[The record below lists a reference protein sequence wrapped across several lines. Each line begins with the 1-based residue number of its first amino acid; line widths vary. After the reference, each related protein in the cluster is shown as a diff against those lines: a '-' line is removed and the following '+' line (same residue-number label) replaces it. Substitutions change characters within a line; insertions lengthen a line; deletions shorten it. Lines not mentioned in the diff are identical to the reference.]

1 MVVNAEHIT
10 STLSKISDLCGE
22 LSDTNSSSLSFG
34 SKLRGVILVAELYD
48 IAKRLNEQREKTL
61 SLYFGDNSLRENLQ
75 NIVQIEDIQYELS
88 ALDCLLSDENLEEY
102 AEKINQTYFNQH
114 ITTKLPVQGSIWGA
128 NRQKPNSKYKFTK
141 IFHAAQENLTEPQIL
156 ESLSIDP
163 CDKDYN
169 ISIKQNL
176 LEQRYAFEAN
186 TTVLENTNGDFSQSL
201 SRIYEVVSKHSA
213 NDILKELQRSLEI
226 LRVNLMRNAQDIYYI
241 RTGNFAEIL
250 TKENQQDIKY
260 YYTDLPLRQY
270 FEIRNEVREEI
281 NETIDLDIEEW
292 RINKGYT
299 SRKLTQKE
307 YLDFLNEQEVYV
319 REQMKK
325 GYYDLWVIREH
336 SGGLNEN
343 VTPENFARMFF
354 QRKDVDRQFLE
365 LQWKYELILELI
377 QETEQRQPCEK
388 FQFSPEEAA
397 VKQFV
402 ENVCT
407 LVFALHEAWN
417 GKVVQTGVHQPEVT
431 IVIKAQELI
440 DYMEDMRNNNFKEL
454 SKWCYPSTSN
464 NKINFVK
471 FIASLRDK
479 GYFGKLPNNL
489 IAQQLAPIIMLAV
502 GTATNYLSIK
512 D

>member
-163 CDKDYN
+163 FDKDYN

-250 TKENQQDIKY
+250 IKENY
-260 YYTDLPLRQY
+260 
-270 FEIRNEVREEI
+270 
-281 NETIDLDIEEW
+281 
-292 RINKGYT
+292 
-299 SRKLTQKE
+299 
-307 YLDFLNEQEVYV
+307 
-319 REQMKK
+319 
-325 GYYDLWVIREH
+325 
-336 SGGLNEN
+336 
-343 VTPENFARMFF
+343 
-354 QRKDVDRQFLE
+354 
-365 LQWKYELILELI
+365 
-377 QETEQRQPCEK
+377 
-388 FQFSPEEAA
+388 
-397 VKQFV
+397 
-402 ENVCT
+402 
-407 LVFALHEAWN
+407 
-417 GKVVQTGVHQPEVT
+417 
-431 IVIKAQELI
+431 
-440 DYMEDMRNNNFKEL
+440 
-454 SKWCYPSTSN
+454 
-464 NKINFVK
+464 
-471 FIASLRDK
+471 
-479 GYFGKLPNNL
+479 
-489 IAQQLAPIIMLAV
+489 
-502 GTATNYLSIK
+502 
-512 D
+512 